1 MNIPDN
7 YDRWKQYDAEQ
18 QAKLEKLP
26 VCSDCQEPIQEEYCY
41 EVGKEVL
48 CEDCMNDRY
57 QVTTDWFIDD

>member
-26 VCSDCQEPIQEEYCY
+26 VCSECQEPIQEEYCY

-48 CEDCMNDRY
+48 CEECMNDRY
-57 QVTTDWFIDD
+57 QVTTDWFTDD